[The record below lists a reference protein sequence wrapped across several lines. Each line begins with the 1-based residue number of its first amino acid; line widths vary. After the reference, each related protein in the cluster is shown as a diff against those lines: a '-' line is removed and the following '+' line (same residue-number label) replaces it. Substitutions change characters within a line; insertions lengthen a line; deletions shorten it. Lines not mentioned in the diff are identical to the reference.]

1 MQKTSYVSIERGFS
15 MAGFIQAL
23 RNARKKTKDKTDY
36 SARGKE
42 IVAILK
48 KYDYSDGLTPKMT
61 VDIAY
66 VYHYIKD
73 WGAEAQTR
81 RLREMLATTDNKEQQ
96 TFKKLNFET
105 VCFAGRFSYR
115 NARKLIERSP
125 FIVIDVDHLE
135 TTERARDV
143 QQLFIRDTSV
153 ETALCFLSPRG
164 EGVKW
169 VVCLPEWCQ
178 GLAFKEQFMRI
189 CKYVS
194 FNYGI
199 EVDSDGHD
207 VSRACYLSHDPE
219 CYVNEKYITNQ

>member
-1 MQKTSYVSIERGFS
+1 MDTTTNRQPATFQNEQFTMFGRGYVNPEG
-15 MAGFIQAL
+15 MAVL
-23 RNARKKTKDKTDY
+23 
-36 SARGKE
+36 SAR
-42 IVAILK
+42 
-48 KYDYSDGLTPKMT
+48 PKMT